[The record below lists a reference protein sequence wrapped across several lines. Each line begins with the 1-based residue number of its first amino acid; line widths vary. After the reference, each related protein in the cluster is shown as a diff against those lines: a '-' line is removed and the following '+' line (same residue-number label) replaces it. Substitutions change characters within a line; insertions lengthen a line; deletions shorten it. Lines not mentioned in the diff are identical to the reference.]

1 MGLLPPAKLALLT
14 PDDHAAENRSRLTI
28 KRALLVAN
36 PASRLGKRRLPRAVA
51 ALQKAGVH
59 CDVVFTERSGHAAEI
74 VSERSAAYD
83 AVFTL
88 GGDGTAMEA
97 AGALAGTMRPLG
109 VLAGGTGNLLARAVG
124 IPLDPK
130 RAVPKLLGGEEL
142 HIDLGRIL
150 GTDPVRHFAVAA
162 GVGID
167 AAMVAET
174 PSWLK
179 RRLGVLAYTITATR
193 AAVRAV
199 LRREFFQVRLTV
211 DGEVF
216 ESAAAAVMIANFGA
230 VLSDRI
236 TFGPGIRYD
245 DGVLDACLYSP
256 RNLRDATRIMWRLLW
271 RDFSSDAAMLYR
283 SGRRIRIETEPRRM
297 AQADGELL
305 GMTPLEVEIAP
316 RAVRLLV
323 PNQPDH
329 TNRTPPSRHGA

>member
-1 MGLLPPAKLALLT
+1 MGFFPPAKLALLT
-14 PDDHAAENRSRLTI
+14 SDDHAAEKRSRLII

-36 PASRLGKRRLPRAVA
+36 PASRLGQRRLPRAVA
-51 ALQKAGVH
+51 SLQKAGVQ
-59 CDVVFTERSGHAAEI
+59 CDVVFTERPGHAAEI
-74 VSERSAAYD
+74 VLERAAAYD

-150 GTDPVRHFAVAA
+150 GTNPVRHFAVAA

-167 AAMVAET
+167 AVMVAET

-193 AAVRAV
+193 AALRAV
-199 LRREFFQVRLTV
+199 WRREFFQVRLTV

-256 RNLRDATRIMWRLLW
+256 RNLRDATRIMWRLL
-271 RDFSSDAAMLYR
+271 RRNFSSDAAMLYR
-283 SGRRIRIETEPRRM
+283 SGRRIRIETEPPRM

-329 TNRTPPSRHGA
+329 TNRTPPSRDHA